1 MEPSFLEKI
10 TLEIPQRQGE
20 NECGQIFVDQ
30 EFRRTPPRIFPS
42 RKRNFNEILCED
54 SNSKKV
60 HGMPGVRLQQE
71 NFQFYLNSFILL
83 ACNLFRF
90 CGSVEFFRFPR

>member
-10 TLEIPQRQGE
+10 TLEIPQRQCE
-20 NECGQIFVDQ
+20 NEKCEQIFVDQ
-30 EFRRTPPRIFPS
+30 EFRTPTRIFPS

-71 NFQFYLNSFILL
+71 NFQFYLNSQFYSFDMQSVPIL
-83 ACNLFRF
+83 
-90 CGSVEFFRFPR
+90 

>member
-10 TLEIPQRQGE
+10 TLEIPQRDCE
-20 NECGQIFVDQ
+20 PEKCGQIFVGQ
-30 EFRRTPPRIFPS
+30 EVRSSSRIFPS

-54 SNSKKV
+54 RNSKKV

-71 NFQFYLNSFILL
+71 NFQFFKIEVLL
-83 ACNLFRF
+83 
-90 CGSVEFFRFPR
+90 